1 MAEFFEVKNH
11 MIVVSLSNC
20 PPRLRGSLT
29 KWLEEID
36 TCVYVGHVPARV
48 RDALW
53 KQITSELGNGRAT
66 MVFSARNEQR
76 MDFCVHNTEWEP
88 IDFDGMKLML
98 RPSATYR
105 TQTNGSQSW
114 RSSIS
119 GMHMAKR
126 VNARHT
132 EDFPHSYIIVD
143 VETTGLSIEADH
155 MIEIGA
161 LRVVDDEVVDEY
173 SVLIAVSIPIP
184 ENIENMTGITN
195 ALVQKSGIDEKASI
209 SGFLDF
215 ARDAIILSYN
225 IRFDYGFLRAACRHH
240 ELPPLSNKSFDV
252 AELARRTIYDL
263 ENYKLS
269 TLASYFSVSAEGAHR
284 AIADC
289 HTTKR
294 IYDKLI
300 EKKK

>member
-1 MAEFFEVKNH
+1 

-20 PPRLRGSLT
+20 PPHLRGSLT

-48 RDALW
+48 RDAIW
-53 KQITSELGNGRAT
+53 KQITSELENGRAA
-66 MVFSARNEQR
+66 MVFSARNEQH
-76 MDFCVHNTEWEP
+76 MDFRVYNSEWEP
-88 IDFDGMKLML
+88 IDFDGIKLIL
-98 RPSATYR
+98 RPSASYR
-105 TQTNGSQSW
+105 TQATDSQSW
-114 RSSIS
+114 RSTTS
-119 GMHMAKR
+119 GIRMAKCA
-126 VNARHT
+126 NAHHT

-143 VETTGLSIEADH
+143 VETTGLSIETDR

-161 LRVVDDEVVDEY
+161 LRVVDDEVADEY
-173 SVLIAVSIPIP
+173 SVLIAVNIPIP
-184 ENIENMTGITN
+184 ENIENLTGITN
-195 ALVQKSGIDEKASI
+195 ALVQQSGIDEKKAV

-215 ARDAIILSYN
+215 AGGAIILSYN
-225 IRFDYGFLRAACRHH
+225 IRFDYGFLRTACRHH
-240 ELPPLSNKSFDV
+240 ELPPLYNKSFDV
-252 AELARRTIYDL
+252 AELARRIIYDL

-269 TLASYFSVSAEGAHR
+269 TLASYFSVSTEGAHR

-289 HTTKR
+289 QTTKR